1 MRFPGDP
8 PSGTEARFD
17 GNRSDELLIGTQL
30 AEDLREDRIREIL
43 EWKSRVL
50 DYDELART
58 KSAGVCPVQRRN
70 ALVNALGS
78 ENPKRKAT
86 SSIPRFSFV
95 K

>member
-1 MRFPGDP
+1 VG
-8 PSGTEARFD
+8 GAALAVLAAGAD
-17 GNRSDELLIGTQL
+17 GRCLISVV
-30 AEDLREDRIREIL
+30 L
-43 EWKSRVL
+43 EWKNWVL

-58 KSAGVCPVQRRN
+58 KSAGVCPVQRRK
-70 ALVNALGS
+70 ALVKALGS